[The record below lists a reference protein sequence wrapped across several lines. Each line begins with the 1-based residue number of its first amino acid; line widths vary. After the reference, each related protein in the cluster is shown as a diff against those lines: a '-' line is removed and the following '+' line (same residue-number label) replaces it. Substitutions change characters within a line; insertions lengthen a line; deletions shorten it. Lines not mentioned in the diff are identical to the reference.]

1 MAYEVPL
8 ARDSRSVLW
17 HKKVFLTLFRRD
29 LEFLFQTSTILH
41 PHYKKSVKIKSLSVH
56 ITK

>member
-29 LEFLFQTSTILH
+29 LEFLFLTTVLH